1 MEHDKDNGL
10 DAEKLTVHCDFDHAL
25 LTFRHEALTT
35 VKSLPILRR
44 QTTKWPFCYVDK
56 DKATGHDPLLTC

>member
-25 LTFRHEALTT
+25 LTFRHEALTNRKIIA
-35 VKSLPILRR
+35 VIPLSNNQMAVLLRR
-44 QTTKWPFCYVDK
+44 QGQSDR
-56 DKATGHDPLLTC
+56 A